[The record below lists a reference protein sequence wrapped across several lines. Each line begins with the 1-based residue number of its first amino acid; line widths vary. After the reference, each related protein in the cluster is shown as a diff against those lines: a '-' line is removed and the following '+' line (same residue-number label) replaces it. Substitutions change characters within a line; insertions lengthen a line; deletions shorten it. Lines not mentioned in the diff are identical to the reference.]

1 MTDKYG
7 GIPQF
12 GGKSSWLKRSGITS
26 QGRKEAEVG
35 TLLVSND
42 KSNVISNKGWSYFW
56 CLSSKFEV
64 YVARFGTKE

>member
-12 GGKSSWLKRSGITS
+12 GGKSSCLKRSGITT

-42 KSNVISNKGWSYFW
+42 KSNVFSNNG
-56 CLSSKFEV
+56 
-64 YVARFGTKE
+64 